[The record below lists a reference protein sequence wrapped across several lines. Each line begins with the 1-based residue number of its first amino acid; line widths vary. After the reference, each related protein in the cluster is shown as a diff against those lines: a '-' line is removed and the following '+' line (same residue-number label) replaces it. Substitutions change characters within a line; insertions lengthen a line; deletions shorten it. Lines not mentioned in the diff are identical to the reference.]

1 MNPLRIS
8 SCTLNGISDF
18 FGLVRFCLVYNFH
31 LKRGFFPLSSLR
43 GNQIIWRGKSLAEGG
58 LIISIAFYSVSGIL
72 WHCKGMAK
80 LIGVAIWESLQ
91 YIKKIVS
98 GKIALQSAFYSDR
111 QWSGRIPI
119 SFSSSFSLH
128 RTRRVK
134 GGFHIWSPQKFWSFW
149 PPPLSL
155 RKLFILSVH
164 KFGVFFDPLPLLCGR
179 HMEAPKEGNT
189 KIGGRKRLTEAEN
202 KTVSPAAPP
211 NAQSNSD
218 PLFKSFRCPCGIF
231 EYVVFSRINLWNRG
245 RNNEHQI
252 FFEYCCISC
261 TFLNLHSMRK
271 HHPSIL
277 ICAWFLFLCV
287 PVPAYWGVGWAIFS
301 KCRFLEDSAPQM
313 WPDVTRCDQMWSDV
327 TTLRNPRYLRSVA
340 LPTLLAHL
348 PSLLPPPSEISL
360 RQQRTD
366 PACGPHFQ
374 WVWAGQGWGSLAAF
388 TYLFRGV
395 NTSKNLLGKNSFV
408 KKFA

>member
-1 MNPLRIS
+1 MRITAVHKENCFRQNCFAICILFRS
-8 SCTLNGISDF
+8 AVKWADSNF
-18 FGLVRFCLVYNFH
+18 FLFLF
-31 LKRGFFPLSSLR
+31 
-43 GNQIIWRGKSLAEGG
+43 
-58 LIISIAFYSVSGIL
+58 
-72 WHCKGMAK
+72 
-80 LIGVAIWESLQ
+80 
-91 YIKKIVS
+91 
-98 GKIALQSAFYSDR
+98 
-111 QWSGRIPI
+111 
-119 SFSSSFSLH
+119 FSSSDAESERGLPYMKSTKVLEFLTSSPLF
-128 RTRRVK
+128 TQIVYTL
-134 GGFHIWSPQKFWSFW
+134 SPQIWGIFW
-149 PPPLSL
+149 PPPP
-155 RKLFILSVH
+155 SV
-164 KFGVFFDPLPLLCGR
+164 R
-179 HMEAPKEGNT
+179 TSYMEAPKEGNT

-277 ICAWFLFLCV
+277 ICTWFLFLCV

>member
-128 RTRRVK
+128 RTRKVK

-179 HMEAPKEGNT
+179 HIWKPPKRETQKLGGEKDWRRR
-189 KIGGRKRLTEAEN
+189 KIRRFLPPRRPMPNRIRTRCSK
-202 KTVSPAAPP
+202 VS
-211 NAQSNSD
+211 
-218 PLFKSFRCPCGIF
+218 GVH
-231 EYVVFSRINLWNRG
+231 VVFSNMSYSLG
-245 RNNEHQI
+245 
-252 FFEYCCISC
+252 
-261 TFLNLHSMRK
+261 
-271 HHPSIL
+271 L
-277 ICAWFLFLCV
+277 ICGIEEGITNTRFSSNTAASPVHSSTYIPWGNITPPSSSVHGSSSCVCQCLPTGAW
-287 PVPAYWGVGWAIFS
+287 VGQFS
-301 KCRFLEDSAPQM
+301 PSAVSWKTQPHKCDQM
-313 WPDVTRCDQMWSDV
+313 WPDVTRCDQMWPHWETHDTSGQLPFQLSSL
-327 TTLRNPRYLRSVA
+327 TFPPCFRPRARFHFANREQTLPAGL
-340 LPTLLAHL
+340 TF
-348 PSLLPPPSEISL
+348 SE
-360 RQQRTD
+360 
-366 PACGPHFQ
+366 C
-374 WVWAGQGWGSLAAF
+374 GQGRAEVA
-388 TYLFRGV
+388 
-395 NTSKNLLGKNSFV
+395 
-408 KKFA
+408 